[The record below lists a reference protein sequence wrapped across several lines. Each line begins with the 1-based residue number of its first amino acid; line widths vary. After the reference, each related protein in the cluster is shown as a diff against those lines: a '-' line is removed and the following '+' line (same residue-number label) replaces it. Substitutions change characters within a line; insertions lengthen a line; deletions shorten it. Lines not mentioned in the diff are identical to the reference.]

1 MWLKQSTSVVISFGP
16 FVDKTDGVTLEVG
29 LVSAL
34 DHASTGIFLSKNG
47 GALTIRNATVTA
59 STYDAYGN
67 YRVTL
72 NTTDTGTLGTLRV
85 QFSEAATCLPVW
97 QDFMVV
103 PANVYDSI
111 IGGSDNLQVDT
122 IQWLGTACATPTTN
136 GVPEVDVT
144 HVSGTSQTAGDVC
157 GKLGTPTDLGGG
169 ATISANLVDIEGQT
183 DDIGAA
189 GAGLTAIPWNS
200 SWDTEVQSEA
210 NDAIVANGLDHIVA
224 ASVAGTDIVDNSII
238 AKMVSKSATADWD
251 SFVNTTDAL
260 ESIRDKETDIE
271 TDTAEIGT
279 AGAGLTVLA
288 TQASVNTI
296 DDFLDTEIGTLLTES
311 QSHPTLAEIEASTV
325 LAKEASLL
333 TDKAGYS
340 LSAAGIDA
348 ILDEICES
356 EGAYTLR
363 QIMSIGLAVL
373 SGITTNGGLTFKTP
387 DGSTIRVVATVDS
400 NGNRTNMTLTP

>member
-200 SWDTEVQSEA
+200 SWDTEVQSEV
-210 NDAIVANGLDHIVA
+210 NDALVVLSLDKVVVASG
-224 ASVAGTDIVDNSII
+224 
-238 AKMVSKSATADWD
+238 TAD
-251 SFVNTTDAL
+251 SGTTTTMVDAA
-260 ESIRDKETDIE
+260 R
-271 TDTAEIGT
+271 
-279 AGAGLTVLA
+279 
-288 TQASVNTI
+288 
-296 DDFLDTEIGTLLTES
+296 TE
-311 QSHPTLAEIEASTV
+311 A
-325 LAKEASLL
+325 
-333 TDKAGYS
+333 
-340 LSAAGIDA
+340 DA
-348 ILDEICES
+348 D
-356 EGAYTLR
+356 YW
-363 QIMSIGLAVL
+363 
-373 SGITTNGGLTFKTP
+373 K
-387 DGSTIRVVATVDS
+387 
-400 NGNRTNMTLTP
+400 

>member
-1 MWLKQSTSVVISFGP
+1 M
-16 FVDKTDGVTLEVG
+16 
-29 LVSAL
+29 
-34 DHASTGIFLSKNG
+34 
-47 GALTIRNATVTA
+47 
-59 STYDAYGN
+59 
-67 YRVTL
+67 
-72 NTTDTGTLGTLRV
+72 
-85 QFSEAATCLPVW
+85 
-97 QDFMVV
+97 
-103 PANVYDSI
+103 
-111 IGGSDNLQVDT
+111 
-122 IQWLGTACATPTTN
+122 
-136 GVPEVDVT
+136 
-144 HVSGTSQTAGDVC
+144 
-157 GKLGTPTDLGGG
+157 
-169 ATISANLVDIEGQT
+169 
-183 DDIGAA
+183 
-189 GAGLTAIPWNS
+189 
-200 SWDTEVQSEA
+200 
-210 NDAIVANGLDHIVA
+210 
-224 ASVAGTDIVDNSII
+224 
-238 AKMVSKSATADWD
+238 
-251 SFVNTTDAL
+251 
-260 ESIRDKETDIE
+260 
-271 TDTAEIGT
+271 
-279 AGAGLTVLA
+279 LA